1 MKDYSQ
7 AGEQEVILRAFE
19 EKPVEAK
26 RFLDIGAWDPDQ
38 FSNTRA
44 LVELGWSGVFIE
56 PSPVPLLN
64 LVKRYGQDLSKFIVI
79 EGAVGLEPGM
89 TYLHVTDD
97 AVTTSKD
104 AEYDRWKESA
114 HFHGLMATPTITLE
128 QIFNQF
134 GGFDFVN
141 IDAEGVSADLFLHM
155 LGMGIFPTC
164 VCVEHDNRTTELL
177 DAASKLSYVGKVIGA
192 NLIIWR

>member
-26 RFLDIGAWDPDQ
+26 RFLDIGAWNATDK
-38 FSNTRA
+38 SNTRA
-44 LVELGWSGVFIE
+44 LFEIGWSGVMIE
-56 PSPVPLLN
+56 PSPGPMHGLLAE
-64 LVKRYGQDLSKFIVI
+64 YGNEPRVTLIIS
-79 EGAVGLEPGM
+79 AVSLEPG
-89 TYLHVTDD
+89 LVKLIITDD
-97 AVTTSKD
+97 AVS
-104 AEYDRWKESA
+104 SPGGA
-114 HFHGLMATPTITLE
+114 HFETWKDSAKFIGSMLIPAITLD

-164 VCVEHDNRTTELL
+164 VCVEHDGRTTALL
-177 DAASKLSYVGKVIGA
+177 DAASKLNYAGKVIGA
-192 NLIIWR
+192 NLIVWR